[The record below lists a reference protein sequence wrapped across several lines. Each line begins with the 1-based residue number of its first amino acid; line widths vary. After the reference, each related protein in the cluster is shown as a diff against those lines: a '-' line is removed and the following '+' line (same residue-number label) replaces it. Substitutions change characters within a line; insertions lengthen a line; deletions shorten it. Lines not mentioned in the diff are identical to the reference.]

1 MNFKQFPPMEEM
13 NIQQLQH
20 ILTEDLFLIK
30 EEYKTKSLL
39 EKSEGKSIQEISQKS
54 VSKADSTLETAVVL
68 EPSAEDLVVPK
79 DPISIR
85 GKFENGVLILHEE
98 EELAPEV
105 MEMMVKMIQAVNH
118 SMNEVGMISSKDLEG
133 RSLEEFMDLNAHK
146 VLKFG
151 RIKHPI
157 NALPALEYSIHTE
170 EETEY
175 LFADSLSVIAEDR
188 DLKVK
193 LWNSLKILFNISKK

>member
-1 MNFKQFPPMEEM
+1 MEEM
-13 NIQQLQH
+13 NLQELQH

-30 EEYKTKSLL
+30 EEFKLSPKSSDSPVK
-39 EKSEGKSIQEISQKS
+39 E
-54 VSKADSTLETAVVL
+54 SKPAPIEMVK
-68 EPSAEDLVVPK
+68 EPESEDLILAK
-79 DPISIR
+79 EPIAIR

-105 MEMMVKMIQAVNH
+105 MGMLVKMINAVNH
-118 SMNEVGMISSKDLEG
+118 SMNEVGLLSSKDLEG
-133 RSLEEFMDLNAHK
+133 RSLEEFKDLNAHK

-157 NALPALEYSIHTE
+157 NALPATDYVIYTD

-175 LFADSLSVIAEDR
+175 LFADSLTVISEDNTMKR
-188 DLKVK
+188 S
-193 LWNSLKILFNISKK
+193 LWNNLQILFNIKSNK

>member
-1 MNFKQFPPMEEM
+1 MEDM
-13 NIQQLQH
+13 NIQQLQY

-30 EEYKTKSLL
+30 EEFEIKPLSG
-39 EKSEGKSIQEISQKS
+39 KSEPNPIQEKPQNSIPKA
-54 VSKADSTLETAVVL
+54 VSTSESSIVQ
-68 EPSAEDLVVPK
+68 EPAAEDLVISK
-79 DPISIR
+79 EPIPIR
-85 GKFENGVLILHEE
+85 GNFENGVLILHEE
-98 EELAPEV
+98 EELADEV

-118 SMNEVGMISSKDLEG
+118 SMNEVGMISSKNLEG
-133 RSLEEFMDLNAHK
+133 RSLEEFIDLNAHK

-157 NALPALEYSIHTE
+157 NALPAIEYTIHTE

-175 LFADSLSVIAEDR
+175 LFADSLSVISEDR

>member
-1 MNFKQFPPMEEM
+1 MEEM

-30 EEYKTKSLL
+30 EEFTA
-39 EKSEGKSIQEISQKS
+39 GS
-54 VSKADSTLETAVVL
+54 VSKKIAPQDPNTLVTAPLQKKEPDPIQSIVQ
-68 EPSAEDLVVPK
+68 EPSAEDLVIAK
-79 DPISIR
+79 DPIQIK
-85 GKFENGVLILHEE
+85 GNFENGVLILHEE
-98 EELAPEV
+98 EELASEV

-118 SMNEVGMISSKDLEG
+118 SMNEVGMISSKNLEG
-133 RSLEEFMDLNAHK
+133 RSLEDFTDLNAHK

-157 NALPALEYSIHTE
+157 NALPALEYSIYTE
-170 EETEY
+170 EETEF
-175 LFADSLSVIAEDR
+175 LFADSLTVIAEDR

>member
-1 MNFKQFPPMEEM
+1 
-13 NIQQLQH
+13 
-20 ILTEDLFLIK
+20 
-30 EEYKTKSLL
+30 
-39 EKSEGKSIQEISQKS
+39 
-54 VSKADSTLETAVVL
+54 
-68 EPSAEDLVVPK
+68 
-79 DPISIR
+79 
-85 GKFENGVLILHEE
+85 LILHEE
-98 EELAPEV
+98 EKLADEV

-118 SMNEVGMISSKDLEG
+118 SMNEAGMISSKNLEG

-157 NALPALEYSIHTE
+157 NALPAIEYTIHTE

>member
-1 MNFKQFPPMEEM
+1 MEEM
-13 NIQQLQH
+13 NIQQLQY

-30 EEYKTKSLL
+30 EEFQTKPLS
-39 EKSEGKSIQEISQKS
+39 EKSEPKPIQEKPQNSIPKA
-54 VSKADSTLETAVVL
+54 VSTSESSIVQ
-68 EPSAEDLVVPK
+68 EPTAEDLVISK
-79 DPISIR
+79 DPIPIR
-85 GKFENGVLILHEE
+85 GNFENGVLILHEE
-98 EELAPEV
+98 EELADEV

-118 SMNEVGMISSKDLEG
+118 SMNEVGMISSKNLEG
-133 RSLEEFMDLNAHK
+133 RTLEEFIDLNAHK

-157 NALPALEYSIHTE
+157 NALPAIEYTIHTE

>member
-1 MNFKQFPPMEEM
+1 MEEM
-13 NIQQLQH
+13 NIQQLQY

-30 EEYKTKSLL
+30 EEFKIKPISG
-39 EKSEGKSIQEISQKS
+39 KSEPNPIQEKPQNSIPKA
-54 VSKADSTLETAVVL
+54 VSTSPSSIVQ
-68 EPSAEDLVVPK
+68 EPAAEDLVISK
-79 DPISIR
+79 EPIPIR
-85 GKFENGVLILHEE
+85 GNFENGVLILHEE
-98 EELAPEV
+98 EELADEV

-118 SMNEVGMISSKDLEG
+118 SMNEVGMISSKNLEG

-157 NALPALEYSIHTE
+157 NALPAIEYTIHTE

-175 LFADSLSVIAEDR
+175 LFADSLSVISEDR

>member
-1 MNFKQFPPMEEM
+1 MEEM
-13 NIQQLQH
+13 NIQQLQY

-30 EEYKTKSLL
+30 EEFETKPLS
-39 EKSEGKSIQEISQKS
+39 GKSVLTPIQEKPQNSIPKP
-54 VSKADSTLETAVVL
+54 VSTSESSIVQ
-68 EPSAEDLVVPK
+68 EPAAEDLVIYK
-79 DPISIR
+79 EPIPIR
-85 GKFENGVLILHEE
+85 GNFENGVLILHEE
-98 EELAPEV
+98 EELADEV

-118 SMNEVGMISSKDLEG
+118 SMNEAGMISSKNLEG

-157 NALPALEYSIHTE
+157 NALPAIEYTIHTE

>member
-1 MNFKQFPPMEEM
+1 MEEM

-30 EEYKTKSLL
+30 EEFQTKPVSG
-39 EKSEGKSIQEISQKS
+39 KSELKPIQEKPQNSIPKAVSTSQS
-54 VSKADSTLETAVVL
+54 SIVQ
-68 EPSAEDLVVPK
+68 EPAAEDLVISK
-79 DPISIR
+79 EPIPIR
-85 GKFENGVLILHEE
+85 GNFENGVLILHEE
-98 EELAPEV
+98 EELPDEV

-118 SMNEVGMISSKDLEG
+118 SMNEVGMISSKNLEG
-133 RSLEEFMDLNAHK
+133 RTLEEFIDLNAHK

-157 NALPALEYSIHTE
+157 NALPAIAYTIHTE

>member
-1 MNFKQFPPMEEM
+1 MEEM
-13 NIQQLQH
+13 NIQQLQYV
-20 ILTEDLFLIK
+20 LTEDLFLIK
-30 EEYKTKSLL
+30 EEFESKPLSRKSDPNP
-39 EKSEGKSIQEISQKS
+39 IQEKPQNSIPKA
-54 VSKADSTLETAVVL
+54 VSPVESSIVQ
-68 EPSAEDLVVPK
+68 EPAAEDLVISK
-79 DPISIR
+79 EPILIR
-85 GKFENGVLILHEE
+85 GNFENGVLILHEE
-98 EELAPEV
+98 EELAHEV

-118 SMNEVGMISSKDLEG
+118 SMNEVGMISSKNLEG

-157 NALPALEYSIHTE
+157 NALPAIEYAIHTE
-170 EETEY
+170 IETEY

>member
-1 MNFKQFPPMEEM
+1 MEEM

-20 ILTEDLFLIK
+20 ILTEELFLIK
-30 EEYKTKSLL
+30 EEYTGKQLSDQAAEKAIPTPVPTHTPKAAAIAETSLVQDPSPEEL
-39 EKSEGKSIQEISQKS
+39 LVIKEPIQ
-54 VSKADSTLETAVVL
+54 L
-68 EPSAEDLVVPK
+68 
-79 DPISIR
+79 R
-85 GKFENGVLILHEE
+85 GNFENGVLILHEE
-98 EELAPEV
+98 EELSAEV
-105 MEMMVKMIQAVNH
+105 MEMLVKMIQAVNH
-118 SMNEVGMISSKDLEG
+118 SMNEVGMISSKALAG
-133 RSLEEFMDLNAHK
+133 HNLEEFKDLNAHK

-175 LFADSLSVIAEDR
+175 LFADSLSLIVDDR
-188 DLKVK
+188 DLKLK

>member
-1 MNFKQFPPMEEM
+1 MIYEQFPTMEEM
-13 NIQQLQH
+13 NIHQLQH
-20 ILTEDLFLIK
+20 ILTGDLFFIK
-30 EEYKTKSLL
+30 EEFETKSLL
-39 EKSEGKSIQEISQKS
+39 GKTEPKTVQEKLQNPIPEAVSTPKSTMVQEP
-54 VSKADSTLETAVVL
+54 A
-68 EPSAEDLVVPK
+68 AEDLVIAK
-79 DPISIR
+79 EPITIR
-85 GKFENGVLILHEE
+85 GNFENGVLILHEE
-98 EELAPEV
+98 EELADEV
-105 MEMMVKMIQAVNH
+105 LEMMVKMIQAVNH
-118 SMNEVGMISSKDLEG
+118 SMNEVGMISSKNLEG

-157 NALPALEYSIHTE
+157 NALPAINYVIHTE

>member
-1 MNFKQFPPMEEM
+1 MEEM
-13 NIQQLQH
+13 NIQQLQY

-30 EEYKTKSLL
+30 EEFETKSL
-39 EKSEGKSIQEISQKS
+39 SGKSDPNPIQEKPQNAIPKG
-54 VSKADSTLETAVVL
+54 VSAFESSIVQ
-68 EPSAEDLVVPK
+68 EPAAEDLVIPK
-79 DPISIR
+79 EPIPIR
-85 GKFENGVLILHEE
+85 GNFENGVLILHEE
-98 EELAPEV
+98 EELANEV
-105 MEMMVKMIQAVNH
+105 VEMMVKMIQAVNH
-118 SMNEVGMISSKDLEG
+118 SMNEVGMISSKNLEG

-157 NALPALEYSIHTE
+157 NALPAIEYAIHTE

>member
-1 MNFKQFPPMEEM
+1 MEEM
-13 NIQQLQH
+13 NIQQLQY

-30 EEYKTKSLL
+30 EEFEVKPLLGKSESNPISEGVSVPESLL
-39 EKSEGKSIQEISQKS
+39 VQERAGEYSMIAK
-54 VSKADSTLETAVVL
+54 
-68 EPSAEDLVVPK
+68 EPIP
-79 DPISIR
+79 IR
-85 GKFENGVLILHEE
+85 GNFENGVLILHEE
-98 EELAPEV
+98 EELADDV

-118 SMNEVGMISSKDLEG
+118 SMNEVGMISSKNLEG
-133 RSLEEFMDLNAHK
+133 RSLAEFIDLNAHK

-151 RIKHPI
+151 EIKHPI
-157 NALPALEYSIHTE
+157 DALPALEYTIHTE

-175 LFADSLSVIAEDR
+175 LFADSLSVISVDR

>member
-1 MNFKQFPPMEEM
+1 MEEM
-13 NIQQLQH
+13 NIQQLRH

-30 EEYKTKSLL
+30 EEFQTKPLSKKSEPTPIQ
-39 EKSEGKSIQEISQKS
+39 EKSQNPIPIA
-54 VSKADSTLETAVVL
+54 VSTPESTTVH
-68 EPSAEDLVVPK
+68 EPAAEDLVIPKVPI
-79 DPISIR
+79 PIR
-85 GKFENGVLILHEE
+85 GNFENGILILHEE

-118 SMNEVGMISSKDLEG
+118 SMNEVGMISSKNLEG

-157 NALPALEYSIHTE
+157 NALPAIEYAIHTE